1 MVQYEG
7 GTYRNND
14 NNQIRLGSEN
24 SYIDGAS
31 LEVDADASEAPNPDE
46 ALNYRGVRIE
56 MGHNY
61 TPVDV
66 SIRNCEISVRSTPQT
81 GGAIVA
87 ESTAGHFEV
96 RNTRIGVDPDGVR
109 AVLGKEPDGGAYE
122 PPAEPHSA
130 VFEDVD
136 ITGSASG
143 NEAIRL
149 VGRPDSL
156 VDGCRIAQDGS
167 DRDGVALVDSP
178 GTAINETVLDVT
190 GTPVTRE
197 NSPGVDDFTVEDIS
211 SVDTPS
217 EGTGSDD
224 TDSSDGDAGGSG
236 SEPGLRWSSSGELT
250 IEAPGDGGASYLLT
264 VGDNLEPSTD
274 NGATIDDTD
283 DVSRNTAMGQVGD
296 GGIDSYTFDGGI
308 LAFEMDGDAALTLND
323 QEITAD
329 QLPDNTITIASDGGR
344 STYDLAVSV
353 ALGKSDA
360 MNATVDDNDD
370 LSGSH
375 VTGQVDGG
383 GRDSYGFSGEI
394 TGFDLDGNATVYRNG
409 EEVDPDDLPTE
420 TLSIT
425 STGESA
431 SYRFTVGG
439 DVERTTTNGAT
450 VDDNDVVDGKTVTG
464 QVGGG
469 GRDSYSIS
477 GGVLSFE
484 MDGDAL
490 IYLNDREMEAG
501 QFSNNTITI
510 ASDGG
515 RSSYRLAASVALGK
529 SDAMNATVDDNDDLS
544 GAHATGQVDGGGRDS
559 YGFSGEIT
567 AFSQDGDASVYL
579 DSEAIDPDS
588 LPDNTLT
595 VSSQGGRST
604 YEFTVDGDVEK
615 TTTNGA
621 TVDDND
627 AISGDTVS
635 GQVGG
640 GGRDSYSISGTVS
653 AFDIDGDAALYFN
666 DEEVAPGDVTNR

>member
-1 MVQYEG
+1 
-7 GTYRNND
+7 
-14 NNQIRLGSEN
+14 
-24 SYIDGAS
+24 
-31 LEVDADASEAPNPDE
+31 
-46 ALNYRGVRIE
+46 
-56 MGHNY
+56 
-61 TPVDV
+61 
-66 SIRNCEISVRSTPQT
+66 
-81 GGAIVA
+81 
-87 ESTAGHFEV
+87 
-96 RNTRIGVDPDGVR
+96 
-109 AVLGKEPDGGAYE
+109 
-122 PPAEPHSA
+122 
-130 VFEDVD
+130 
-136 ITGSASG
+136 
-143 NEAIRL
+143 
-149 VGRPDSL
+149 
-156 VDGCRIAQDGS
+156 
-167 DRDGVALVDSP
+167 
-178 GTAINETVLDVT
+178 
-190 GTPVTRE
+190 
-197 NSPGVDDFTVEDIS
+197 
-211 SVDTPS
+211 
-217 EGTGSDD
+217 
-224 TDSSDGDAGGSG
+224 
-236 SEPGLRWSSSGELT
+236 
-250 IEAPGDGGASYLLT
+250 
-264 VGDNLEPSTD
+264 
-274 NGATIDDTD
+274 
-283 DVSRNTAMGQVGD
+283 
-296 GGIDSYTFDGGI
+296 
-308 LAFEMDGDAALTLND
+308 
-323 QEITAD
+323 
-329 QLPDNTITIASDGGR
+329 
-344 STYDLAVSV
+344 
-353 ALGKSDA
+353 

-375 VTGQVDGG
+375 ATGQVDGG

-425 STGESA
+425 SVGGST
-431 SYRFTVGG
+431 SYRFTVGD

-477 GGVLSFE
+477 GGIVSFE

-490 IYLNDREMEAG
+490 VYLNDREMEAG

-515 RSSYRLAASVALGK
+515 PSSYRLAASVALGK

-579 DSEAIDPDS
+579 NSEEVDPDS

-604 YEFTVDGDVEK
+604 YEFTVDGDVGK

-627 AISGDTVS
+627 TISGNTVS